1 MGRSECETEAWPAQP
16 SASLFKVTVH
26 AGPFPILS
34 PVAAWPDPEAWSVF
48 SGLARVHTQM
58 HTCMYMHTHTHTLP
72 AIPTWEGGCTHAHM
86 HSWLFSHGKG
96 AGLLPLGRGGYRQD
110 RVAGGRPQA
119 GFQPV
124 CPPSLWSRGEGHGN
138 PLRYSCLENPTDR
151 GAGWSRRRL
160 KRLSTHAHL
169 QSQKR
174 KAAGL
179 DETSPPGL

>member
-72 AIPTWEGGCTHAHM
+72 AIPTWEGGWSA
-86 HSWLFSHGKG
+86 S
-96 AGLLPLGRGGYRQD
+96 PRQGGYRQD
-110 RVAGGRPQA
+110 RVVGGRPQA

-138 PLRYSCLENPTDR
+138 PLQYSCLENPTDI
-151 GAGWSRRRL
+151 GAWQATGHRFTKSR
-160 KRLSTHAHL
+160 T
-169 QSQKR
+169 
-174 KAAGL
+174 
-179 DETSPPGL
+179 